1 MAKDRPAKGRFD
13 VTLDEDERAATLLAL
28 DFARKHVED
37 THGRRAIEG
46 ALRALHGARFYR
58 IENVPRRMTAEE
70 IAGNVDES
78 VPVAEQARLDRQ
90 KATLD
95 HFNEVARRL
104 RQKEHDENAGGCQA
118 PLSEDGAGCINWQ
131 CSWKWKGQQ

>member
-1 MAKDRPAKGRFD
+1 MTKDRPAKGRFD

-37 THGRRAIEG
+37 MTGRRAIEG
-46 ALRALHGARFYR
+46 ALRALHGARFYPT
-58 IENVPRRMTAEE
+58 PRRMTAEE

-78 VPVAEQARLDRQ
+78 IPVAEQARLDRQ

-95 HFNEVARRL
+95 HLNGVARSI
-104 RQKEHDENAGGCQA
+104 RQKSHDENAGGCQA
-118 PLSEDGAGCINWQ
+118 PLSDDGATCVNWQ
-131 CSWKWKGQQ
+131 CSWEWGGE